1 MREALTDQDDDALP
15 TQSTPAVTITQPR
28 PDPAPRVATQAT
40 TPVDASVDAPTSARD
55 AAIVTKLKDA
65 GFSYANS
72 DDPVGECTLSTGDK
86 LRLRELDG
94 EDETVMESFLDR
106 YNVKPDGAGQVTAI
120 RFAALMSISHENGRE
135 QAPVRHIQQLQRLLT
150 YNRRDISRIVAACA
164 RFNMTN
170 DDGDGDGNG
179 DAPFR

>member
-1 MREALTDQDDDALP
+1 MREAVTDQDPTDAGASDDQP
-15 TQSTPAVTITQPR
+15 QITQGR
-28 PDPAPRVATQAT
+28 PVPP
-40 TPVDASVDAPTSARD
+40 PTEPTASARD
-55 AAIVTKLKDA
+55 AAIVTKLKGA

-94 EDETVMESFLDR
+94 EDESIMESFLDS
-106 YNVKPDGAGQVTAI
+106 YGVKPDGAGQVTAI

-135 QAPVRHIQQLQRLLT
+135 QAPVRHIQQLQRLLA

-170 DDGDGDGNG
+170 DEGDGAADG
-179 DAPFR
+179 APFR